1 MAINES
7 FGELRTY
14 EMFRSETIQQWTN
27 NTWANN
33 DNMAHTITSGTA
45 REGPN
50 GYFNSDLIKPG
61 ESFTFSFDELGNFD
75 YFCMIHP
82 WETASITVNE
92 GTNQTSIESTIESIN
107 EPTIPS
113 WVKLIFKGWIDGIIS
128 EQELID
134 AISFLVK
141 TGVIPIQ

>member
-1 MAINES
+1 MSINET

-14 EMFRSETIQQWTN
+14 EMFQHETIQQWTN
-27 NTWANN
+27 NTWINN

-45 REGPN
+45 REGPDE
-50 GYFNSDLIKPG
+50 YFNSGLIKAG
-61 ESFTFSFDELGNFD
+61 ESFTFSFELSGTFD

-82 WETASITVNE
+82 WETASIAVNKD
-92 GTNQTSIESTIESIN
+92 TNQTPIPSTI

-113 WVKLIFKGWIDGIIS
+113 WVKIIFKGWIDGLIS

-134 AISFLVK
+134 AISFLVR
-141 TGVIPIQ
+141 TGVIPI